1 MFIMNAGGN
10 VSPPFRRHRLPNLAY
25 VADFSGEARIAFD
38 ALHADREHRAH
49 YNRSVVT
56 MAYGQR
62 PEIREGMRTIADLA
76 RSTSLT

>member
-1 MFIMNAGGN
+1 MNAGGN
-10 VSPPFRRHRLPNLAY
+10 VSPPFRCHPLPNLAY
-25 VADFSGEARIAFD
+25 VADSSGEARIAFD
-38 ALHADREHRAH
+38 ALYVDREHRER

-62 PEIREGMRTIADLA
+62 PEMREGMRTIADLA